1 MELFLNF
8 SYRQAQAAVNIALP
22 NLKKLDVATRR
33 PDDYFAEMVKTDDH
47 MQRVGVRQEIPS
59 LLTSSS
65 CEERGGWGGR
75 ERLYQKAT
83 LHGFSLKPFISKS
96 P

>member
-1 MELFLNF
+1 MELFFNF

-22 NLKKLDVATRR
+22 KLKKLDVATRR

-59 LLTSSS
+59 LHTSCS
-65 CEERGGWGGR
+65 CEERGGWRGR
-75 ERLYQKAT
+75 VEREGEIA
-83 LHGFSLKPFISKS
+83 SKTHIAWFLTEAIH
-96 P
+96 

>member
-1 MELFLNF
+1 MELFFNF

-22 NLKKLDVATRR
+22 KLKKLDVATRR

-59 LLTSSS
+59 LYSPPVLVKR
-65 CEERGGWGGR
+65 EEGGEGGR
-75 ERLYQKAT
+75 DCIK
-83 LHGFSLKPFISKS
+83 KPHCMVSH
-96 P
+96 